1 MALFRRSWAVIPF
14 VAASLCLGLAAQKP
28 YTVADIYAE
37 PGLTGYAPSTVE
49 WSPDGRHFT
58 YLLQQSGDSLADL
71 YIVDAA
77 TGQSRLLVKGSV
89 LAGGAQLQN
98 HSVTS
103 EVRHERE
110 TRYGMASYHWSP
122 KGDFLVY
129 VNRDRLFRF
138 TPATGQVEELSAE
151 PGYKEN
157 PQISPDEQ
165 WISYVLDGDVHY
177 LRLRDGSDAEATSIA
192 PHQDQVINGGMDWV
206 YPEELDLRSGY
217 AWSPDSSRIAF
228 MRFDEHPVPVYPIPN
243 LLPHWPTV
251 YEEKYPKAGDP
262 NPILHFGVYSLATHR
277 ISWIHVAGMPDE
289 YLPRIGWMPDG
300 RHVYALVMNRAQT
313 DETLYEA
320 DPDTGVARAI
330 LHESNPYWLDPV
342 FDFHFFKTKPW
353 LLWASDRDGWHHL
366 YLFDLAGHEL
376 RKLTDGPWH
385 VKHFEGVDEKGGWV
399 YFTASIDLPYR
410 TDLYRVSLSGGA
422 PQRITAGDGTHEI
435 SLAPDFAH
443 YLDTFS
449 AAAQPPAMNLRT
461 TAGGPAHVVH
471 AAADVSAYD
480 LQRPEFLQILAADG
494 KTKLW
499 AWMLK
504 PPHFDPSR
512 KYPVIMN
519 QYGGPTAQTVNDA
532 WGGATTW
539 FDNLLLRDGFILFD
553 VDNRANMYSDR
564 AQQALV
570 KHHFG
575 RIELAD
581 QLAALHWLK
590 TQPYVAA
597 DRIGIWGWSYGGY
610 MTLYELTRAPGNW
623 KAAIAVAPVT
633 NWTDYDSIYTERYM
647 GMPQTNPQG
656 YHDSSPVNFA
666 DNLRDD
672 LLLVHGSGD
681 DNVNFQNSLQFI
693 EQLVEHDKPFQLMIY
708 PNRTH
713 GISDRAARTH
723 LFSLM
728 ENFWKRELQP

>member
-1 MALFRRSWAVIPF
+1 MPPFRRIGPVGCVI
-14 VAASLCLGLAAQKP
+14 VCALSALALAQKP
-28 YTVADIYAE
+28 YAVADIYSE

-49 WSPDGRHFT
+49 WSPDGRHLT
-58 YLLQQSGDSLADL
+58 YLLQQAGSKLADL
-71 YIVDAA
+71 YVVDVA
-77 TGQSRLLVKGSV
+77 TGETRLLVKGSV
-89 LAGGAQLQN
+89 LAGAGQKES
-98 HSVTS
+98 HSVQS
-103 EVRHERE
+103 EVRQERQS
-110 TRYGMASYHWSP
+110 RYGMASYHWSP

-129 VNRDRLFRF
+129 VNHDQLYRF
-138 TPATGQVEELSAE
+138 TPATGQIARLSSE

-157 PQISPDEQ
+157 PQVSPDEQ
-165 WISYVLDGDVHY
+165 YISYVLDGDVHY
-177 LRLRDGSDAEATSIA
+177 QKIEADGDAPATAIA
-192 PHQDQVINGGMDWV
+192 PHQDQILNGGMDWV

-217 AWSPDSSRIAF
+217 SWSPDSTHIAF
-228 MRFDEHPVPVYPIPN
+228 MQFDEHPVPDYPIPN

-262 NPILHFGVYSLATHR
+262 NPILHFGVYSLATQR
-277 ISWIHVAGMPDE
+277 IRWIHVAGMPDQ
-289 YLPRIGWMPDG
+289 YLPRVGWMPDG
-300 RHVYALVMNRAQT
+300 QHVYALVMNRAQT

-320 DPDTGVARAI
+320 DPATGQARPI
-330 LHESNPYWLDPV
+330 LHEHNPYWLDPV
-342 FDFHFFKTKPW
+342 FDYYFFKSKPW
-353 LLWASDRDGWHHL
+353 LLWGSDRDGWHHL
-366 YLFDLAGHEL
+366 YLFDLQGHEL

-385 VKHFEGVDEKGGWV
+385 VKHFEGVDEQGGWV
-399 YFTASIDLPYR
+399 YFTASREVPYR
-410 TDLYRVSLSGGA
+410 TDLYRVSLDGGA
-422 PQRITAGDGTHEI
+422 PQRITDGAGTHAV
-435 SLAPDFAH
+435 SMSPDFTH
-443 YLDTFS
+443 YVDTFS
-449 AAAQPPAMNLRT
+449 TAVAPPAMTLR
-461 TAGGPAHVVH
+461 AVGGGAEQVIH
-471 AAADVSAYD
+471 AAADVSAYR
-480 LQRPEFLQILAADG
+480 LQPPEFFQILAADG
-494 KTKLW
+494 RTKLW
-499 AWMLK
+499 AWMMK
-504 PPHFDPSR
+504 PAHFDPAR

-532 WGGATTW
+532 WSGPNTW

-564 AQQALV
+564 AQQALI
-570 KHHFG
+570 KHQFG

-590 TQPYVAA
+590 AQPYVAA

-647 GMPQTNPQG
+647 GMPQTNAEG

-666 DNLRDD
+666 GDLRDH
-672 LLLVHGSGD
+672 LLLVHGTSD

-693 EQLVEHDKPFQLMIY
+693 EQLVEHDRPFQLMIY

-713 GISDRAARTH
+713 GIADRAARTH
-723 LFSLM
+723 LYTLM